1 MRRPPFKGLCDS
13 CASVSQVGELACRSW
28 VVSIVLDPATE
39 GSTRLRALD
48 QCHRYVQLSGRGL
61 WLVQQQCLI
70 TCCTS
75 LLCSSLCWLIS
86 KFSSGLVTLV
96 QKFGG
101 SSCAGVETI
110 SLLSCCEVCFTWS
123 SLRSFLCF
131 LAETSVLCRL
141 TVFTLTLVWN
151 QQDYSSST
159 PSSDTELY
167 FLHPLSD
174 FYSSLHLVK
183 LCSCL
188 LAQQPLTIYTEAP
201 FIIKPVTAVESYP

>member
-1 MRRPPFKGLCDS
+1 MRRHSFKGLCDS

-28 VVSIVLDPATE
+28 VVSIVLRSSDWMVDSAACF
-39 GSTRLRALD
+39 GSVSS
-48 QCHRYVQLSGRGL
+48 YVQLSGRGL
-61 WLVQQQCLI
+61 RLVQQQCLI

-75 LLCSSLCWLIS
+75 LLCSSLCGLIS

-110 SLLSCCEVCFTWS
+110 SLLLRCEVWS

-141 TVFTLTLVWN
+141 TVFTLTLVWY

>member
-1 MRRPPFKGLCDS
+1 MRRHSFKGLCDS

-28 VVSIVLDPATE
+28 VVSIVLRSSDWMVDSAACF
-39 GSTRLRALD
+39 GSVSS
-48 QCHRYVQLSGRGL
+48 YVQLSGRGL
-61 WLVQQQCLI
+61 RLVQQQCLI

-110 SLLSCCEVCFTWS
+110 SLLSRCEVWS

-131 LAETSVLCRL
+131 LADS
-141 TVFTLTLVWN
+141 TL
-151 QQDYSSST
+151 
-159 PSSDTELY
+159 SSDCVYSDSGLVSAGLL
-167 FLHPLSD
+167 FLHSFVRHWTLLFTSFVWFLQFTSSREALFLSPGSAATD
-174 FYSSLHLVK
+174 YLHRSTV
-183 LCSCL
+183 
-188 LAQQPLTIYTEAP
+188 YN
-201 FIIKPVTAVESYP
+201 